1 MSWNTKKAI
10 EELVRGKELTKQL
23 RDLLT
28 KSLTD
33 DGFVNSEDLVL
44 KICDTFAN
52 TLSLLTN
59 SNTTTTTAVADYY
72 YNDDLNDVSQKP
84 TINITSDGR
93 KSEDSGDS
101 IKSPPS
107 THKDRRGSYKRRK
120 CVDSRKKITSALV
133 DDGYAWRK
141 YGQKQILHASHPRSY
156 FRCTHKTDQGCQATK
171 QVQKLEDDPPK
182 YETIYY
188 GHHTCKN
195 MLKSCHFM
203 VDDSTCNNDSSILL
217 SFANNSTLTN
227 KQGHDNPFFSSVKQ
241 ESKEDYKPIS
251 EITYN
256 GSSSPEYL
264 WSPHHH
270 QLSTFDLSS
279 ADMTVLSP
287 DHDVLSDV
295 VDSVD
300 LDDLLQF

>member
-72 YNDDLNDVSQKP
+72 YYDDFNDVSQKP

-107 THKDRRGSYKRRK
+107 THRDRRGSYKRRK

-141 YGQKQILHASHPRSY
+141 YGQKQILNANHPRSY

-171 QVQKLEDDPPK
+171 QVQKLEDDPP
-182 YETIYY
+182 
-188 GHHTCKN
+188 N
-195 MLKSCHFM
+195 
-203 VDDSTCNNDSSILL
+203 
-217 SFANNSTLTN
+217 FANNSTLTN
-227 KQGHDNPFFSSVKQ
+227 KQGNDNPFFSSVKQ

-256 GSSSPEYL
+256 GSSSSEYL
-264 WSPHHH
+264 LSPHHH

-295 VDSVD
+295 VDSLD

>member
-1 MSWNTKKAI
+1 
-10 EELVRGKELTKQL
+10 
-23 RDLLT
+23 
-28 KSLTD
+28 
-33 DGFVNSEDLVL
+33 
-44 KICDTFAN
+44 
-52 TLSLLTN
+52 
-59 SNTTTTTAVADYY
+59 
-72 YNDDLNDVSQKP
+72 
-84 TINITSDGR
+84 
-93 KSEDSGDS
+93 
-101 IKSPPS
+101 
-107 THKDRRGSYKRRK
+107 
-120 CVDSRKKITSALV
+120 
-133 DDGYAWRK
+133 
-141 YGQKQILHASHPRSY
+141 SY

-182 YETIYY
+182 YATIYY

-195 MLKSCHFM
+195 KLKPCHFM

-227 KQGHDNPFFSSVKQ
+227 KQGNDNPFFSSVKQ

-256 GSSSPEYL
+256 GSSLSDYL
-264 WSPHHH
+264 LSPHHH

-279 ADMTVLSP
+279 ADMAVLSP

-295 VDSVD
+295 VDSVH

>member
-59 SNTTTTTAVADYY
+59 SNTTTPTAVPDYY
-72 YNDDLNDVSQKP
+72 YNDDLNDFSQKP

-107 THKDRRGSYKRRK
+107 THRDRRGSYKRRK

-141 YGQKQILHASHPRSY
+141 YGQKQILNANHPRSY

-195 MLKSCHFM
+195 MLKPCHFM
-203 VDDSTCNNDSSILL
+203 VDDSTYNDSSILL

-227 KQGHDNPFFSSVKQ
+227 KQGNDNPFFSSVKQ
-241 ESKEDYKPIS
+241 ESKEDYKQIS

-256 GSSSPEYL
+256 GSSSSEYL
-264 WSPHHH
+264 LSPHHH